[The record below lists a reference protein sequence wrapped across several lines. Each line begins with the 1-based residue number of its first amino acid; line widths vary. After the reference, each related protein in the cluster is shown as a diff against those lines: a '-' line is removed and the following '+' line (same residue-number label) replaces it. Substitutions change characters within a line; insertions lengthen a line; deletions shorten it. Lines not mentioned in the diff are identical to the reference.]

1 MSFEL
6 FTRVR
11 LIVIKHLAI
20 SLNDWVNKL
29 VIKILRTR
37 ATRKEEN
44 SYCCRRGA
52 RTRGAQHET
61 SSVRFV
67 RTDRSAGEY
76 TQSTVQRDI
85 YTGAIQSIYNDMC
98 VYYNIVIHNRIIVF
112 LEGWDRGECT
122 TRMLQVEY
130 PRWVGTRTAE
140 QGNGCLW
147 VAKHKCYILIQSVYT
162 S

>member
-6 FTRVR
+6 ITRVQ

-20 SLNDWVNKL
+20 SLNDNLELNWIQLVESVSIVN
-29 VIKILRTR
+29 KILRTR

-98 VYYNIVIHNRIIVF
+98 VYYNIVIHNRIIIF
-112 LEGWDRGECT
+112 LEG
-122 TRMLQVEY
+122 
-130 PRWVGTRTAE
+130 
-140 QGNGCLW
+140 
-147 VAKHKCYILIQSVYT
+147 
-162 S
+162 

>member
-6 FTRVR
+6 ITRVQ

-20 SLNDWVNKL
+20 SLNSRVDKL
-29 VIKILRTR
+29 VNKILRTR
-37 ATRKEEN
+37 VTRKEEN

-61 SSVRFV
+61 SSSVRFV

-98 VYYNIVIHNRIIVF
+98 VYYNIVIHNRIIIF
-112 LEGWDRGECT
+112 LEG
-122 TRMLQVEY
+122 
-130 PRWVGTRTAE
+130 
-140 QGNGCLW
+140 
-147 VAKHKCYILIQSVYT
+147 
-162 S
+162 